1 MYQVLRFNGGVYK
14 FIQLQEYL
22 DDVGG
27 ILIKE
32 DRLQITRGT
41 SFLSEQIRVT
51 LIVPTKEVE
60 SIKSLANE
68 IKGEIE
74 ALKIDQNLENQFI
87 SIISL
92 YNIFTQENNW
102 LNIKKIKELVEC
114 PCQSNICRE
123 VEQCTFNE
131 IEDTLEKMTSLK
143 ILETRKQFGKHEYRI
158 FKMDS

>member
-1 MYQVLRFNGGVYK
+1 MYQVLLFNGGIYK

-27 ILIKE
+27 LLIRE

-51 LIVPTKEVE
+51 LVVPTKEVE
-60 SIKSLANE
+60 SIKLLANE

-74 ALKIDQNLENQFI
+74 ILKIDQNLENLLISFI
-87 SIISL
+87 SI
-92 YNIFTQENNW
+92 YNILSLTNNW
-102 LNIKKIKELVEC
+102 ITTEEIKLLMEC

-123 VEQCTFNE
+123 DEKCTFNE
-131 IEDTLEKMTSLK
+131 IENILDKMCSLK
-143 ILETRKQFGKHEYRI
+143 ILETRQQGKQEFRI
-158 FKMDS
+158 LQDNGN